1 MGLNISIIN
10 NSFDALKYIQPKTD
24 AEVVL
29 YDLLKES
36 EDVKE
41 LIDVDVQDLK
51 DEIGDLEDNNFR
63 LKKDNEDLLNFFDKI
78 NEAYN
83 EKLGISRIFD
93 ADDENFLDEII
104 LMIKEAD

>member
-29 YDLLKES
+29 YDLLKEA

-51 DEIGDLEDNNFR
+51 DEIDDLRAENKALYKFFRKVSDAYEAKTKSNTPLQYDDINLTEDIVNF
-63 LKKDNEDLLNFFDKI
+63 
-78 NEAYN
+78 
-83 EKLGISRIFD
+83 
-93 ADDENFLDEII
+93 II
-104 LMIKEAD
+104 ERD